1 LLIKIF
7 PITPKAAHSNSSK
20 IFSHDLIEKSFNVQK
35 KLHYKSKR
43 YGTKPMHPS
52 LSRALQKHQEHD
64 LKHPSLVDLII
75 AKRNKTN
82 YLPLEVDGKAKV

>member
-7 PITPKAAHSNSSK
+7 PITPKAHSNSSE

-35 KLHYKSKR
+35 LLHCKSKCH
-43 YGTKPMHPS
+43 GTKPIHPS

-64 LKHPSLVDLII
+64 LKHPGLVDLII